1 VHKLGSGLLE
11 AAFWG
16 LMVVAMVLSL
26 LLYVLAFVVDMV
38 LGLSPGKE
46 QFSARGWVE
55 EHLDPFG
62 NSAP

>member
-1 VHKLGSGLLE
+1 VHKLGSGLVE
-11 AAFWG
+11 AAFWV

-26 LLYVLAFVVDMV
+26 LLYALAFVVDMV
-38 LGLSPGKE
+38 LGLSGRE